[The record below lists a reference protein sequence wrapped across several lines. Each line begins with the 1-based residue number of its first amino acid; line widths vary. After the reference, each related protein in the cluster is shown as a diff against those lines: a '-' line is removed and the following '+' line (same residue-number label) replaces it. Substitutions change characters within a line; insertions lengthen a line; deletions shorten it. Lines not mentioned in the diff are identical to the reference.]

1 MMDGGFAIINA
12 VETSTCC
19 EDGLRLRQRVLK
31 LRWMRL
37 DAEADRLAEKILNL
51 DCELPRSL
59 PRRVPATD

>member
-1 MMDGGFAIINA
+1 MDGDFAMIDAIDA
-12 VETSTCC
+12 SARC

-59 PRRVPATD
+59 PRRAPATD

>member
-1 MMDGGFAIINA
+1 MDGGFIMIDAIDVSA
-12 VETSTCC
+12 RC
-19 EDGLRLRQRVLK
+19 EDGLRLRQRVVK